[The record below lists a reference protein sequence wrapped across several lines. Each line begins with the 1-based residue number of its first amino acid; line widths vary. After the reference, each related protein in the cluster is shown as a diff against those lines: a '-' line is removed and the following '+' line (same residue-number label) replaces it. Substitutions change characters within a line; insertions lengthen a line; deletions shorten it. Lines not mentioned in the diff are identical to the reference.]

1 MTVSAAAGP
10 GPGQPTAARGSAAQP
25 LRPRADSD
33 SADGGASD
41 SALSRSAPGRPGSD
55 AGPRRGPPDS
65 ESEG

>member
-1 MTVSAAAGP
+1 VTVSAAAGP

-25 LRPRADSD
+25 LRPRADS
-33 SADGGASD
+33 ADGGASD

-55 AGPRRGPPDS
+55 AGPRRGPAPDS